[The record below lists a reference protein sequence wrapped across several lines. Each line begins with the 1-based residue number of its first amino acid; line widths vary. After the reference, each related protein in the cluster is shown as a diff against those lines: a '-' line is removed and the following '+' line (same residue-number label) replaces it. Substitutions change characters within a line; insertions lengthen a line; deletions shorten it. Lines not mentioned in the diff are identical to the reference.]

1 MSVISVGHCFRAH
14 LDKFN
19 SLAQCMSDS
28 CMCCKRLYWET
39 ASVSQVCRVEKSE
52 HKGRRDGRT
61 NLLEQGLMSDL
72 ESDFYHQEAM
82 CDEDMPALFQYFT
95 KVSLLLSSTIPPSFS
110 PLTPRFH
117 VPLRHA
123 SVSRQEALCDEE
135 SGGLDLK
142 DPNRPRFTLQELR
155 DVLHER
161 NELKAKVFLLQEEL
175 AYYKRCSLAKIFSS
189 LSTVSSVDNYD
200 AHLFT
205 YLFINCSDETEDDTV
220 TPSPSP
226 SPELR
231 SRSRSSAQPESG
243 IKRLYVTI
251 LSFRYVQV
259 LESHASGF
267 LLLNYY
273 HLSLVTPSQ
282 DVRTHFVLMCILHS
296 VYTGLDP
303 ILLQAKCF
311 WNEGRMWHKM

>member
-1 MSVISVGHCFRAH
+1 M
-14 LDKFN
+14 
-19 SLAQCMSDS
+19 
-28 CMCCKRLYWET
+28 
-39 ASVSQVCRVEKSE
+39 SQVCRVKKSE

-72 ESDFYHQEAM
+72 ESDCYHQEAM

-95 KVSLLLSSTIPPSFS
+95 KVSLLLSSTIPPSFF
-110 PLTPRFH
+110 PLPRRFH
-117 VPLRHA
+117 VPLRHVF
-123 SVSRQEALCDEE
+123 VSCQEALCDEE

-175 AYYKRCSLAKIFSS
+175 AYYKRCLMYN
-189 LSTVSSVDNYD
+189 LNVSNVDNYD

-205 YLFINCSDETEDDTV
+205 YLFTNCSDETEDDTV

-243 IKRLYVTI
+243 IKRLYVTT
-251 LSFRYVQV
+251 LS
-259 LESHASGF
+259 
-267 LLLNYY
+267 
-273 HLSLVTPSQ
+273 
-282 DVRTHFVLMCILHS
+282 VRTSHQASSPFKLLS
-296 VYTGLDP
+296 PGLFDEITRCQNTLCLDVHP
-303 ILLQAKCF
+303 PQCPHGA
-311 WNEGRMWHKM
+311 